1 MARKK
6 KPTHRSF
13 ESNNEHGRF
22 AKITIDMMNSPAWR
36 ALSVYEVALYLAI
49 KSKYK
54 GVNKS
59 GQDNSRDLSFT
70 HAEGQLLMS
79 KARFIK
85 AIDRLIA
92 TGFIDLIEH
101 FPQSRRPTIYGLSDR
116 WRDYGKPEF
125 KEQARVKSRCPYK
138 GGARPKE
145 RFLT

>member
-59 GQDNSRDLSFT
+59 GQDNSQDLSFT
-70 HAEGQLLMS
+70 YKEGLQLMS
-79 KARFIK
+79 KDRFII
-85 AIDRLIA
+85 AIDRLLE

-101 FPQSRRPTIYGLSDR
+101 LPQARRPTIYGLSAR
-116 WRDYGKPEF
+116 WREYGTPEF
-125 KEQARVKSRCPYK
+125 KKQARGKLKRGK
-138 GGARPKE
+138 KN
-145 RFLT
+145 LK